1 MQLDLMLSARPL
13 PQVGA
18 TARAAEEAGFGAIWF
33 TEAGRTA
40 YLSCTAAVLA
50 TERIGVGT
58 AVAVAFPRSPMI
70 TASVAWELAE
80 ASGGRFTLGLGTQVK
95 AHVERRYSSP
105 FAPPGPRMR
114 DYVAALRA
122 IFAAF
127 RGERLDFE
135 SEHYSHTLLPAQWSP
150 GAIDV
155 DDPPVFIS
163 AVGPYMSRLAGRAC
177 DGIHIHPF
185 HSRGFLTDE
194 QLPVVSAGAAEAG
207 RTLDDVT
214 LAIPVMTATG
224 DTAAEIAA
232 TREHARMMIA
242 FYGSTRSYSRVFEI
256 EGFDGVSETL
266 HRCQREGDVAGMRA
280 AITDEILDRYIV
292 EAGWSELGAALV
304 ERYRSFGRNVQ
315 LISYTANHQLSS
327 EPDVLAKWAP
337 VVEAVAAG

>member
-13 PQVGA
+13 TEVGA
-18 TARAAEEAGFGAIWF
+18 TARSAEEAGFGAVWF

-50 TERIGVGT
+50 TERIGIGT

-95 AHVERRYSSP
+95 AHVERRYSAE

-114 DYVAALRA
+114 DYIEALRA
-122 IFAAF
+122 IFAGF
-127 RGERLDFE
+127 RGEKLNFT
-135 SEHYSHTLLPAQWSP
+135 SEHYSHTLLPVQWSP
-150 GAIDV
+150 GAIAV
-155 DDPPVFIS
+155 ADPPVFIS

-185 HSRGFLTDE
+185 HSPSFLVDE
-194 QLPVVSAGAAEAG
+194 QLPVVAAGAVEAG
-207 RTLDDVT
+207 KTIDDLT

-256 EGFDGVSETL
+256 EGFDGVSDTL
-266 HRCQREGDVAGMRA
+266 HQCQREGDIAGMRA
-280 AITDEILDRYIV
+280 AITDEVLDRYIV
-292 EAGWSELGAALV
+292 EAGYSELGAALV
-304 ERYRSFGRNVQ
+304 DRYQSIGRNVQ
-315 LISYTANHQLSS
+315 LISYTANHQLSTD
-327 EPDVLAKWAP
+327 PGVLEKWAP
-337 VVEAVAAG
+337 VVEAVAPG